1 MSLSLYEQETIINY
15 NQGEMVATIF
25 TYSKSLISRVE
36 KLRKRLPDE
45 VALLREEKTGAREYR
60 VPKSCIDIKIP
71 PKFSEEVLGR
81 KRRSMEAASKK
92 LRQEATESEQSQY
105 PEISKIGAPGIDVI
119 EAPTP
124 IHPDGV

>member
-1 MSLSLYEQETIINY
+1 MSLSPYERETIINY
-15 NQGEMVATIF
+15 NQGEAEATIF

-71 PKFSEEVLGR
+71 RDLSPAERERLKRQGKEAYATRLR
-81 KRRSMEAASKK
+81 KRAENASIG
-92 LRQEATESEQSQY
+92 EDDN
-105 PEISKIGAPGIDVI
+105 SK
-119 EAPTP
+119 
-124 IHPDGV
+124 

>member
-15 NQGEMVATIF
+15 NQEERTATIF
-25 TYSKSLISRVE
+25 TYSKSLVTRLE

-71 PKFSEEVLGR
+71 RDLSPAERERLKRQGKKAYATRLR
-81 KRRSMEAASKK
+81 KQAESTAENAPIGEDNNSK
-92 LRQEATESEQSQY
+92 
-105 PEISKIGAPGIDVI
+105 
-119 EAPTP
+119 
-124 IHPDGV
+124 